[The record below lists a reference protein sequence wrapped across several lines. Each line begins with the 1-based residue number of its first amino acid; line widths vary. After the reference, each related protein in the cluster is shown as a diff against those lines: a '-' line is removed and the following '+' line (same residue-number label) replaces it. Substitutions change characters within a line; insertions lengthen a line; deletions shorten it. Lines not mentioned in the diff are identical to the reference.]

1 MVPWRQIGNP
11 PGCPARRS
19 PLVFAPDRLG
29 SVMNDAR
36 IVNFFLDWHQRRAM
50 NQAKP
55 HMFARVKR
63 SLEQAGWQ
71 VILRPDS
78 ECARIYTLP
87 GHHLVGNRPVLH
99 PLCLNL
105 RNAYMPAFWRIE
117 DSNDRWNFTVAGQ
130 HFDPASIPPDQASGF
145 VGRWREGM
153 LRGVKP
159 VRRGYIFMPLQGVL
173 LRQRHFQAM
182 SPVQMIE
189 ATLRADPERPVIAT
203 LHPNETYA
211 PDEIAALHAITARH
225 PRFTVSV
232 APSHGLICGCDYV
245 VTENSSMVI
254 TGYFAEK
261 PAVLFADIDF
271 HHVAQSVP
279 KLGVDRAFARVLERQ
294 PDFAAYLVWFM
305 RGNAIA
311 QFASDAET
319 RIAAR
324 LTDLGW
330 PM

>member
-1 MVPWRQIGNP
+1 M
-11 PGCPARRS
+11 S
-19 PLVFAPDRLG
+19 
-29 SVMNDAR
+29 DAR

-50 NQAKP
+50 DQAKP

-63 SLEQAGWQ
+63 CLEQAGWR
-71 VILRPDS
+71 VILRPDA
-78 ECARIYTLP
+78 ERAQIDTLP

-130 HFDPASIPPDQASGF
+130 RFDAATIPPDQAQRF
-145 VGRWREGM
+145 VARWRAGM
-153 LRGVKP
+153 LRGAQP
-159 VRRGYIFMPLQGVL
+159 VRDGYIFMPLQGVL

-189 ATLRADPERPVIAT
+189 ATLQADPVRPVIAT
-203 LHPNETYA
+203 LHPKETYTY
-211 PDEIAALHAITARH
+211 DEIAALHAIAARH
-225 PRFTVSV
+225 SRFVLSD
-232 APSHGLICGCDYV
+232 AASHGLLCGCDYV
-245 VTENSSMVI
+245 VTQNSSMVI

-271 HHVAQSVP
+271 HHIAQSVP
-279 KLGVDRAFARVLERQ
+279 KLGTERAFARVLKRQ

-311 QFASDAET
+311 QFADDAET
-319 RIAAR
+319 TIAAR
-324 LTDLGW
+324 LQALGW